1 MTSNRSRWFA
11 HALAMTKKL
20 IRNAMNDGR
29 MSRSTSTALTFTVL
43 SGTRSSNTSNV
54 IAIANT
60 PSDNVSTRARFRL
73 RS

>member
-1 MTSNRSRWFA
+1 
-11 HALAMTKKL
+11 
-20 IRNAMNDGR
+20 MNDGR
-29 MSRSTSTALTFTVL
+29 MSRSTSTAVTFTVL

>member
-1 MTSNRSRWFA
+1 
-11 HALAMTKKL
+11 
-20 IRNAMNDGR
+20 MNEGR
-29 MSRSTSTALTFTVL
+29 ISRSTSTGLTVTVL

-60 PSDNVSTRARFRL
+60 PSDSVSTRARFRL